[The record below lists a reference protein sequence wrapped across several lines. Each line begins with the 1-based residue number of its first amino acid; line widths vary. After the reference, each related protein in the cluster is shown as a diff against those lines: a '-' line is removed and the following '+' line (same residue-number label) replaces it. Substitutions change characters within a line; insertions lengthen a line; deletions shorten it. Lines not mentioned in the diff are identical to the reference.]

1 MTNLAFDLKHVFR
14 SLLRSPAL
22 FASAVL
28 LLALGIGATTA
39 IFSVVN
45 RVLLDPLPYREPDR
59 LVMIWGELTARD
71 VMHFPESPT
80 NLEDFRQQSQLF
92 EDIAGVFSFG
102 QPFVRD
108 GAEPRQLVAGIGTW
122 NFLSVLGVEPLLGR
136 AFTATDGAFSASDVP
151 PGTPPPGNAFAPP
164 RAAII
169 SYGLWQRE
177 FGGDPAALGE
187 IVELGG
193 GPVEI
198 IGVLPESFR
207 LHMPAPA
214 GVASDVDIWVPSR
227 VDLAAAPRNNVFMQ
241 MVGRLKDGVTIAQ
254 AQDEIDAISARLNEL
269 VPAFAGSGS
278 GTWLRWVRPFETE
291 LTADVGT
298 TLWALFGAAFFV
310 LLIACA
316 NVANL
321 LLVRAA
327 GRMRELSVRSALGA
341 GRGRL
346 IRQMLLEAGVLALA
360 GALAGTLL
368 AYVGLKLLLLSAPE
382 NIARLD
388 SVSIDAGVLLFTIA
402 VAVLTTFLAGLVP
415 AVHGSR
421 LRIVDQLKERT
432 GMAGSAGG
440 SRLRTGL
447 VVGEIALSFVLLIG
461 TGLMIRSFVEL
472 HRVDPGFE
480 AEQLLT
486 FELNLPFTRY
496 PDPESQRRFFGEFQE
511 RLSNLPGVVAASG
524 ITPLPL
530 AGEPFHGRYSTA
542 DAVDD
547 SSDFS
552 QAHYRV
558 VLPGYFETSGAELL
572 TGRYLARD
580 DDENARPYVVVDDAL
595 AQKSWPGEDPIGKRV
610 WVRLTTPE
618 MTSYEV
624 VGVVRH
630 QAQDSLH
637 EAPRE
642 TIYFSNGIAGPV
654 GGINDWVVRTSVEP
668 LSLVPQIKRELAEID
683 ARLPLAK
690 IRPMGDYLS
699 DAMSR
704 TRFALQLIGTFG
716 AAALV
721 IAAIGLYAVIYYVVR
736 NRRAEIGVRMSFGA
750 GGNDIFRLFL
760 RYGLALAAAGLGI
773 GALAAVGLSRS
784 ISGFLVGVTATDL
797 PTYVATAAFF
807 ALIALAASLVPA
819 WRAARVEPMRVLRE
833 E

>member
-14 SLLRSPAL
+14 SLLKSPAL

-59 LVMIWGELTARD
+59 LVMIWGELAARD

-80 NLEDFRQQSQLF
+80 NLEDYRQQSQLF
-92 EDIAGVFSFG
+92 QDLAGVFSFG

-108 GAEPRQLVAGIGTW
+108 GAEPRQLTAGIATW
-122 NFLSVLGVEPLLGR
+122 NFLSVLGVEPMLGR
-136 AFTATDGAFSASDVP
+136 GFDAKDGAFSASDVP

-164 RAAII
+164 RTAII
-169 SYGLWQRE
+169 SHGLWQRE
-177 FGGDPAALGE
+177 FGGDPGAVGE

-198 IGVLPESFR
+198 VGVLPPNFR

-214 GVASDVDIWVPSR
+214 GVASDIDIWVPSR

-241 MVGRLKDGVTIAQ
+241 MIGRLKDGVTVAQ
-254 AQDEIDAISARLNEL
+254 AQDEMDAISARLSE
-269 VPAFAGSGS
+269 VEPSFAAGGS
-278 GTWLRWVRPFETE
+278 RKWVRPFDTE
-291 LTADVGT
+291 LTADVRA

-327 GRMRELSVRSALGA
+327 GRIRELSVRSALGA

-360 GALAGTLL
+360 GAAAGALL
-368 AYVGLKLLLLSAPE
+368 AFAGLKLLLLSAPD

-388 SVSIDAGVLLFTIA
+388 TAGIDGGVLLFTIA
-402 VAVLTTFLAGLVP
+402 VAALTTVLAGLVP

-432 GMAGSAGG
+432 GMAGSSGG
-440 SRLRTGL
+440 NRLRTGL

-461 TGLMIRSFVEL
+461 TGLMIRSFMEL
-472 HRVDPGFE
+472 QRVDPGFD
-480 AEQLLT
+480 AEPLLT

-496 PDPESQRRFFGEFQE
+496 PDPESQSRFFEAFQE

-542 DAVDD
+542 AAVDE
-547 SSDFS
+547 SSEFS

-558 VLPGYFETSGAELL
+558 VLPGYFETTQAELL
-572 TGRYLARD
+572 AGRYLTRD
-580 DDENARPYVVVDDAL
+580 DDKNARPYVVVDDTL
-595 AQKSWPGEDPIGKRV
+595 AQKSWPGADPIGQRV

-630 QAQDSLH
+630 QAQESLH
-637 EAPRE
+637 EVPRE
-642 TIYFSNGIAGPV
+642 TIYFANGTAGAV
-654 GGINDWVVRTSVEP
+654 GGINDWVVRTELEP
-668 LSLVPQIKRELAEID
+668 LSLVPQIKRELARLD

-690 IRPMGDYLS
+690 IRPMGDYLADS
-699 DAMSR
+699 MAR
-704 TRFALQLIGTFG
+704 TRFALQLIGAFG

-736 NRRAEIGVRMSFGA
+736 SRRAEIGVRMSFGA
-750 GGNDIFRLFL
+750 EGRHIFHLFL
-760 RYGLALAAAGLGI
+760 RYGLALAAAGLSL
-773 GALAAVGLSRS
+773 GAVAAVGLSRS
-784 ISGFLVGVTATDL
+784 ISGFLVGVTPTDL
-797 PTYVATAAFF
+797 PTYLATALFF
-807 ALIALAASLVPA
+807 ALIALAASFVPA